1 MDGLAVW
8 GRERRRPRDER
19 SPTILEHEAHR
30 SVRMADL
37 WELQI
42 DHPLMRRPLNLA
54 QITLACA
61 LGMEALN
68 PALSWRPGHP
78 KLSAWFDAIAS
89 HPSLVATAPP
99 ALG

>member
-1 MDGLAVW
+1 MAN
-8 GRERRRPRDER
+8 PP
-19 SPTILEHEAHR
+19 SILEHEAQR

-54 QITLACA
+54 QITLASA

-68 PALSWRPGHP
+68 PDFSWRPGHP
-78 KLSAWFDAIAS
+78 KLSAWFEAIAA

-99 ALG
+99 TPG